1 MRGSDSLC
9 TENSD
14 QAVSM
19 EYRREIDGL
28 RALAVLPVILFHAGF
43 VTFSGGFVGVDVFF
57 VISGYLIT
65 TIILHQLGQGT
76 FSLAGFYERRARRIL
91 PALYF
96 VMLCTLPFA
105 WFTMV
110 PVELI
115 EYSKSLIAVPLFV
128 SNVVFWLDAGY
139 FQTASELKPLLHT
152 WSLAVEEQY
161 YVLFPL
167 FMLLAWRWCKKW
179 LGPMLLVVALASL
192 IVAQWASQARPS
204 FAFYMLPT
212 RGFEILIGALIALSL
227 NQKYSAFER
236 YRAHPIYRPT
246 SESGSLCGLAL
257 IIYAIFA
264 FNKSTPSPSFHTLI
278 PTLGTGL
285 IIVFASQHTIVGKLL
300 GWKPLVGIG
309 LISYSAYLWHQP
321 LLVFARLISIDHPST
336 ATLLLLCVLSLVAGF
351 LSWHYVEKP
360 FKHKNRVS
368 RANVLKWSLLLTGG
382 FVLTGMIGV
391 RNHGFPGRI
400 AIPAEVASSI
410 KGHEIRKECDL
421 NYNWIGTNIDFCN
434 LGNSAE
440 KKISIAIFGDS
451 HSIAILPVFD
461 AVGKE
466 LSQKYTHIGVG
477 GCPPLMGVDVARG
490 HYAPGVCENLAQR
503 EYDFVKSNGIKN
515 VFLVGRWS
523 LYTDGDK
530 YGHGV
535 FYLTSN
541 KNSRVDKATS
551 RINFAES
558 LKATV
563 EKYQGL
569 GARVFVMS
577 QVPQQNVS
585 GASLYTK
592 LYWRNIADKTKV
604 IKSAS
609 VSRSEHR
616 SLQAFN
622 RSVIQSVQKD
632 TGFTFVDLD
641 DLFCDDEKCHVGD
654 DARSKYLD
662 ENHLSIPGA
671 MSLRNVIRRLI
682 ADK

>member
-1 MRGSDSLC
+1 
-9 TENSD
+9 
-14 QAVSM
+14 M

-28 RALAVLPVILFHAGF
+28 RALAVVPVILFHAGF
-43 VTFSGGFVGVDVFF
+43 VAFSGGFVGVDVFF

-65 TIILHQLGQGT
+65 TIILDQLGQGS

-179 LGPMLLVVALASL
+179 LGLMLLLVALVSVFA
-192 IVAQWASQARPS
+192 AQWASHARPS
-204 FAFYMLPT
+204 FAFFMLPT
-212 RGFEILIGALIALSL
+212 RGFEILIGALIALFL
-227 NQKYSAFER
+227 NQKYSAFEKF
-236 YRAHPIYRPT
+236 RAHPVSRPA
-246 SESGSLCGLAL
+246 SESGSLFGLAL
-257 IIYAIFA
+257 IVYAIFA
-264 FNKSTPSPSFHTLI
+264 FNKSTPSPSFYTLI

-285 IIVFASQHTIVGKLL
+285 IILFASQNTIAGKLL
-300 GWKPLVGIG
+300 GCKPLVGIG

-321 LLVFARLISIDHPST
+321 FLVFARLISIDNPST
-336 ATLLLLCVLSLVAGF
+336 ATLLLLCGLSLGAGY
-351 LSWHYVEKP
+351 LSWRFVEKP
-360 FKHKNRVS
+360 FKNKNRVS
-368 RANVLKWSLLLTGG
+368 RANVLGWSVIFAGAFILI
-382 FVLTGMIGV
+382 GMVGV

-400 AIPAEVASSI
+400 AIPTDVASAI
-410 KGHEIRKECDL
+410 TAHEIRKECDL
-421 NYNWIGTNIDFCN
+421 NYNWIGTNIDFCD
-434 LGNSAE
+434 LGSSTQKN
-440 KKISIAIFGDS
+440 ISIAIFGDS
-451 HSIAILPVFD
+451 HSIAALPVFD

-466 LSQKYTHIGVG
+466 LSQRYTHIGVG

-503 EYDFVKSNGIKN
+503 EYDFVKSNGIRN
-515 VFLVGRWS
+515 VFLIGRWS

-530 YGHGV
+530 YGHGI

-563 EKYQGL
+563 EKYQAL
-569 GARVFVMS
+569 GVRVFVMA

-592 LYWRNIADKTKV
+592 LYWRNIADKMKV

-609 VSRSEHR
+609 VSRSEHQ

-622 RSVIQSVQKD
+622 RSVIQSVQKE
-632 TGFTFVDLD
+632 TGFTFIDLD
-641 DLFCDDEKCHVGD
+641 DLFCDDEKCYVGD
-654 DARSKYLD
+654 DVRSRYLD

-671 MSLRNVIRRLI
+671 LSLQDVIRRLMT
-682 ADK
+682 DN

>member
-1 MRGSDSLC
+1 
-9 TENSD
+9 
-14 QAVSM
+14 M

-43 VTFSGGFVGVDVFF
+43 VPFSGGFVGVDVFF

-65 TIILHQLGQGT
+65 TIILEQLGQGS

-152 WSLAVEEQY
+152 WSLSVEEQY

-167 FMLLAWRWCKKW
+167 FMLLAWQWRRKW
-179 LGPMLLVVALASL
+179 LGAMLLVVALTSVVA
-192 IVAQWASQARPS
+192 AQWAAHARPS

-212 RGFEILIGALIALSL
+212 RGFEILIGALIALFL
-227 NQKYSAFER
+227 YKKYSVFEK
-236 YRAHPIYRPT
+236 YRTHPIYRPT
-246 SESGSLCGLAL
+246 SESASLVGLAL
-257 IIYAIFA
+257 ILYAIFA

-285 IIVFASQHTIVGKLL
+285 VIVFANQNNMVGKLL
-300 GWKPLVGIG
+300 GWKLLVGVG

-321 LLVFARLISIDHPST
+321 LLVFARLLSIGVPST
-336 ATLLLLCVLSLVAGF
+336 ATLLALCVLSLVAGL

-368 RANVLKWSLLLTGG
+368 RANVFKWSLIFAGVFILI
-382 FVLTGMIGV
+382 GMIGV
-391 RNHGFPGRI
+391 RNQGFPGRI
-400 AIPAEVASSI
+400 AIPTDVKNAITA
-410 KGHEIRKECDL
+410 HEIRKECDL
-421 NYNWIGTNIDFCN
+421 NYNWMGTNIDFCN
-434 LGNSAE
+434 LGDAAE
-440 KKISIAIFGDS
+440 KNISIAIFGDS
-451 HSIAILPVFD
+451 HSNAILPVFD
-461 AVGKE
+461 ALGKE

-477 GCPPLMGVDVARG
+477 GCPPLLGVDVARG
-490 HYAPGVCENLAQR
+490 HYAPGVCKNLAQR
-503 EYDFVKSNGIKN
+503 EYDFVKSNGIKK

-530 YGHGV
+530 YGHGI
-535 FYLTSN
+535 FYLTSD
-541 KNSRVDKATS
+541 KNSRVDQAAS

-558 LKATV
+558 LKTTV
-563 EKYQGL
+563 EKYQEL
-569 GARVFVMS
+569 GARVFLIA

-592 LYWRNIADKTKV
+592 LYWRNITDKLKV
-604 IKSAS
+604 VKSAS
-609 VSRSEHR
+609 VPTSEHR

-622 RSVIQSVQKD
+622 RSVIQSVQKE
-632 TGFTFVDLD
+632 TGFTFVDFD
-641 DLFCDDEKCHVGD
+641 DLFCDDAKCYVGD
-654 DARSKYLD
+654 DVRSKYLD

-671 MSLRNVIRRLI
+671 LSLQDVIRRLI
-682 ADK
+682 TNN